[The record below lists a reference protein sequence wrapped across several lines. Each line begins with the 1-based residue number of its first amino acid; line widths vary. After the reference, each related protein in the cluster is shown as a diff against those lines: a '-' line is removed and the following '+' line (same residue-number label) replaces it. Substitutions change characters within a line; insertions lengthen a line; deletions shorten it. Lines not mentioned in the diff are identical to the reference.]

1 MTTIAWDGKTLASD
15 SLGDQNGLRMPTTKL
30 HRGVLTDG
38 CPFIIGI
45 SGQHSWANMLYNWV
59 RTLDTMGVCRAR
71 YPDQDAEN
79 DPTAILVLG
88 KNHAVFYKTGAT
100 WATLERKFHAVGSG
114 RDFAIAAMYLGG
126 NAKDAIKLAIE
137 FDVYSGG
144 EIRTM
149 EIPK

>member
-30 HRGVLTDG
+30 HRGVLTDKV
-38 CPFIIGI
+38 PFIIGI
-45 SGQHSWANMLYNWV
+45 SGQNSWAHMLYNWV
-59 RTLDTMGVCRAR
+59 KTLDTMGVCQAR
-71 YPDQDAEN
+71 YPDQDSEN
-79 DPTAILVLG
+79 DPTAIIVLG
-88 KNHAVFYKTGAT
+88 QHKIAFFKTGPV
-100 WATLERKFHAVGSG
+100 WIRLERKYHAVGSG
-114 RDFAIAAMYLGG
+114 RDYAIMAMRLGKTSKE
-126 NAKDAIKLAIE
+126 AVKLACE